1 MQNALHG
8 LIRLNTGGEE
18 PPSRGYEN
26 RTLKHQNT
34 ENKDWRNPNRRA
46 KDCGITTKGAQHT

>member
-1 MQNALHG
+1 MQSALHG

-18 PPSRGYEN
+18 SPSTGYEN
-26 RTLKHQNT
+26 RTLKHQNA

-46 KDCGITTKGAQHT
+46 KDCGTTTKGAKHA